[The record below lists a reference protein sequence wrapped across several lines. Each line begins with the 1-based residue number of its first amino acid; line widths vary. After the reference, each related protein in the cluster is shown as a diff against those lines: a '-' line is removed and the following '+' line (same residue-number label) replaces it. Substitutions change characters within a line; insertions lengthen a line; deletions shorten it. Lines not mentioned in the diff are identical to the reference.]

1 MYDLQHYKS
10 FDLAQQKLTTFED
23 YMKLLS
29 NLNISREDRCEDG
42 TGHACF
48 GGVYN
53 KTLEHHKDDTYTC
66 VTLDDTVTFEKEV
79 ILSYCVYEEDK
90 QVFKQEHTFILDNL
104 EELDKFIK
112 WYDMSNYVVSYQG
125 ELYYTLIIGG
135 KDGTYIELE
144 DGTLVKVEEWYART
158 RLL

>member
-1 MYDLQHYKS
+1 M
-10 FDLAQQKLTTFED
+10 
-23 YMKLLS
+23 
-29 NLNISREDRCEDG
+29 
-42 TGHACF
+42 
-48 GGVYN
+48 
-53 KTLEHHKDDTYTC
+53 
-66 VTLDDTVTFEKEV
+66 

-90 QVFKQEHTFILDNL
+90 QVVKQEHTFILDNL

-144 DGTLVKVEEWYART
+144 DGTLVKVEE
-158 RLL
+158 

>member
-1 MYDLQHYKS
+1 MKIVYLLPFLFLTACTEKPTPTNLRIVEVELVQVDYGFRS
-10 FDLAQQKLTTFED
+10 LAV
-23 YMKLLS
+23 
-29 NLNISREDRCEDG
+29 IWI
-42 TGHACF
+42 
-48 GGVYN
+48 
-53 KTLEHHKDDTYTC
+53 KDKVRG
-66 VTLDDTVTFEKEV
+66 VTLDDTITFEKEV

-90 QVFKQEHTFILDNL
+90 QVVKQEHTFILDNL

-144 DGTLVKVEEWYART
+144 DGTLVKVEE
-158 RLL
+158 

>member
-23 YMKLLS
+23 YMNILS
-29 NLNISREDRCEDG
+29 KLNISSEDRFEDG

-48 GGVYN
+48 GGAYN
-53 KTLEHHKDDTYTC
+53 KTIEHNKDDASTS
-66 VTLDDTVTFEKEV
+66 VVLDDTITFEKEV

-90 QVFKQEHTFILDNL
+90 QVVKQEHTFILDNL
-104 EELDKFIK
+104 EDLDKFIK

-144 DGTLVKVEEWYART
+144 DGALVKVEE
-158 RLL
+158 